1 MLSDVRVRCKGNRQ
15 LDGRA
20 GEPDEFAQI
29 ARLHLAIA
37 SRTYLRAF
45 DMWVEEHP
53 RFRGRAERS
62 DSMLEEHQSLVE
74 ATLNHVLA
82 EERLF
87 GLDAGEQAWLR
98 RTT

>member
-1 MLSDVRVRCKGNRQ
+1 M
-15 LDGRA
+15 
-20 GEPDEFAQI
+20 
-29 ARLHLAIA
+29 
-37 SRTYLRAF
+37 RAF

-53 RFRGRAERS
+53 QVRGRAERS
-62 DSMLEEHQSLVE
+62 DNILDEHQSLMNI
-74 ATLNHVLA
+74 TLNHVLA